1 MNLWNQSR
9 RQDERSRRALTRAR
23 GPSRKRR
30 FQLESLEERTVL
42 STFTV
47 AEFFSAGVPVVS
59 ETVGNVTTNFVNPA
73 SPFVLNTAGAGDTV
87 NILNTSARVPI
98 TVNGVANDTVN
109 VGNVGHVQGIVAAVN
124 VQNSHGLTTLNVD
137 DSADGTAR
145 AVTLNTFAS
154 TDANWGSITG
164 LAPSAINYK
173 YFNTSG
179 VSVTT
184 GTAAD
189 TLNVLATGVPT
200 SLSTSDS
207 GDTINVGNAGSVQGI
222 LGALSIQNPISVST
236 LNVNDLAEATART
249 VTLSTFASGGANWGS
264 ITGLAPSEIDYKYSD
279 TFGVNITTGSAA
291 DIVNVL
297 GTGVPTSLSTS
308 NGHDTV
314 NVGNAGKIQDI
325 LGILSIQN
333 PHSTDAINVS
343 DSVDLTVRTV
353 TLGPSALAGPNWG
366 AITGLAPA
374 EIDYRYSS
382 TSGINILTSG
392 GDTVNVLATGVAT
405 TLSSGFGYDVV
416 NVGNA
421 GSVQGILGTL
431 SIINPESFATLSI
444 DDSADIVARTLS
456 LSTLASGGGN
466 WGTITGLAPAAI
478 DYRYSAFDN
487 VIITTGQGND
497 IANVLATGNNVAAG
511 GLTTSFISAGGL
523 DTVNVGNAGSVQGIL
538 GPLHIENPPNMTTVN
553 VNDSADATA
562 RTMTQ
567 STITFTPGGL
577 LWGSITGLAPA
588 AIDYRYVDT
597 SSVNVT
603 TGSGNDV
610 VNILSTG
617 PKFNLSSSSG
627 QDTINVGNAS
637 SVGSIGAVN
646 IQNIHGS
653 DTIIVNDSADTVAR
667 TVTLSTFVSGGANWG
682 SITGLAPGAIDYR
695 YAGRGAVNITTGSGN
710 DTVNVHGTGT
720 VTTLSSSGGNDTV
733 NVGNA
738 GSVQGILGDLT
749 IQNPG
754 DVASIHVDDS
764 ADTVARTVTLNLTV
778 SSGITWDTITGLA
791 PRVIRYNNQFDA
803 SASVTTGS
811 GNDTVNVLTTDTP
824 IDLNTSGGN
833 DTVNVGNAGHTQ
845 GINQNLTILNP
856 HGHDTINV
864 NDSADTNN
872 GLVAIETNGSGLGA
886 IVGISPSFIE
896 FSLAGTSSVNVTTGS
911 GNDSVEVDETG
922 VPINLSSSGGQDSI
936 VVGFFN
942 DNVQDILAPLTIQN
956 AHGRDTIIVNDSA
969 DTTARTATLSTFAS
983 GGVNWGSITGLAPA
997 AIDYRY
1003 NETASVAIE
1012 TGLGNDTLNVHGTGV
1027 LTTLISFGG
1036 HDTVNVGN
1044 AGSVQGI
1051 LGTLDI
1057 LNSSGLTTLNIDDS
1071 ADTMVRTARLSTIAS
1086 GGALNTGSI
1095 TGLAPAA
1102 IDFRYG
1108 STSSPVNIT
1117 TSAGLVSWIVATD
1130 ARASVTGV
1138 VVKDNGLQIN

>member
-1 MNLWNQSR
+1 M
-9 RQDERSRRALTRAR
+9 T
-23 GPSRKRR
+23 
-30 FQLESLEERTVL
+30 
-42 STFTV
+42 
-47 AEFFSAGVPVVS
+47 
-59 ETVGNVTTNFVNPA
+59 
-73 SPFVLNTAGAGDTV
+73 
-87 NILNTSARVPI
+87 
-98 TVNGVANDTVN
+98 
-109 VGNVGHVQGIVAAVN
+109 
-124 VQNSHGLTTLNVD
+124 
-137 DSADGTAR
+137 
-145 AVTLNTFAS
+145 
-154 TDANWGSITG
+154 
-164 LAPSAINYK
+164 
-173 YFNTSG
+173 
-179 VSVTT
+179 
-184 GTAAD
+184 
-189 TLNVLATGVPT
+189 T
-200 SLSTSDS
+200 SLSTSGSND
-207 GDTINVGNAGSVQGI
+207 IVNVGNAGSVQGI
-222 LGALSIQNPISVST
+222 LATLNIQNPPSFDTI
-236 LNVNDLAEATART
+236 NVDDSADTTART
-249 VTLSTFASGGANWGS
+249 ATLSTFASGGANWGS
-264 ITGLAPSEIDYKYSD
+264 ITGLAPSEIDYKYRD

-291 DIVNVL
+291 DTVNVL
-297 GTGVPTSLSTS
+297 ATGVPTSLSTS

-314 NVGNAGKIQDI
+314 NVGNAGKVQDI
-325 LGILSIQN
+325 HGILSIQN

-343 DSVDLTVRTV
+343 DAADLTARTV

-374 EIDYRYSS
+374 EIDYEYAT
-382 TSGINILTSG
+382 TSGINITTSG
-392 GDTVNVLATGVAT
+392 GDTVNVHATGVAT
-405 TLSSGFGYDVV
+405 TLSSGFGHDVV

-421 GSVQGILGTL
+421 GSVRGLLGTL
-431 SIINPESFATLSI
+431 SVMNPESFTTLII
-444 DDSADIVARTLS
+444 DDSADTVARTLS
-456 LSTLASGGGN
+456 LSTFASGGAN
-466 WGTITGLAPAAI
+466 WGAITGLAPAAI
-478 DYRYSAFDN
+478 DYVSGDMSGVNIA
-487 VIITTGQGND
+487 TGQGND
-497 IANVLATGNNVAAG
+497 TVNVLATGNNVLPG
-511 GLTTSFISAGGL
+511 GLTTSLISAGGL
-523 DTVNVGNAGSVQGIL
+523 ETVNVGNAGSVQGIL
-538 GPLHIENPPNMTTVN
+538 GPLHIENPPSMTTVN

-562 RTMTQ
+562 RVVTQ
-567 STITFTPGGL
+567 GTFVSEGL
-577 LWGSITGLAPA
+577 FWGSITGLAPA
-588 AIDYRYVDT
+588 EIDYRYVDT

-617 PKFNLSSSSG
+617 SLFNLNSSGG
-627 QDTINVGNAS
+627 QDTINLGNAG
-637 SVGSIGAVN
+637 SVASIGAVN
-646 IQNIHGS
+646 IQNMHGS

-667 TVTLSTFVSGGANWG
+667 TVTLSTFASGGANWG
-682 SITGLAPGAIDYR
+682 AITGLAPAAIDYK
-695 YAGRGAVNITTGSGN
+695 YADTSSVSITTGSGN

-778 SSGITWDTITGLA
+778 SSGISWDTITGLA

-811 GNDTVNVLTTDTP
+811 GNDTVNVLATDAP
-824 IDLNTSGGN
+824 IDLSTSGGN

-864 NDSADTNN
+864 NDSADTND
-872 GLVAIETNGSGLGA
+872 GGAAIETNGSGLGA
-886 IVGISPSFIE
+886 IVGISQGFIN

-942 DNVQDILAPLTIQN
+942 DNVQGILAPLTIQN
-956 AHGRDTIIVNDSA
+956 AHGRDTIIVDDAA
-969 DTTARTATLSTFAS
+969 DATARTATLSTFAS

-1003 NETASVAIE
+1003 DETASVAIE

-1027 LTTLISFGG
+1027 LTTLTSFGG

-1051 LGTLDI
+1051 LGTLNI
-1057 LNSSGLTTLNIDDS
+1057 QNPPGVTTLNIDDS

-1086 GGALNTGSI
+1086 GGVLNTGSI

-1102 IDFRYG
+1102 INFRYAN
-1108 STSSPVNIT
+1108 TSSPVNIT
-1117 TSAGLVSWIVATD
+1117 TSAGRVSWIVSTD